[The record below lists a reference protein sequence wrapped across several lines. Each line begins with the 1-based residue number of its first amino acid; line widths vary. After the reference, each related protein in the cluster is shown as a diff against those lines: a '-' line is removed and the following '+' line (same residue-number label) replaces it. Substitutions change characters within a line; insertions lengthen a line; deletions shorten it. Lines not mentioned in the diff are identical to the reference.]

1 MASPCI
7 WMIAL
12 GQFAV
17 LDAHLSE
24 TDLSLQVEQE
34 VLRLEMA
41 WDCSL
46 HPPFVLSVK
55 ELRVGQEGG
64 GEHGTHLNV
73 ALDERFKRS
82 KQRFHM

>member
-1 MASPCI
+1 VASPSI
-7 WMIAL
+7 WMVAL

-24 TDLSLQVEQE
+24 TDLSLQVEQA

-46 HPPFVLSVK
+46 HPPLVLSVM
-55 ELRVGQEGG
+55 ELRVGQEAG
-64 GEHGTHLNV
+64 GEHGPQPNV
-73 ALDERFKRS
+73 ALDECFKRS
-82 KQRFHM
+82 KHRFHL